1 METIRTAIILFLILG
16 LLVGA
21 AYPLVVTGIAQL
33 VFPRQA
39 EGSLVHDQKGQVI
52 GSELIGQ
59 PFSDPAYFWPRPSAT
74 AEFPYNPMASGGSNL
89 GPTNNE
95 LKAQIIERQNFLIAS
110 GTGKELPSD
119 LVMASA
125 SGLDPDIS
133 VEGALAQIPRIA
145 KETGIDEG
153 KIKELVFAN
162 IKYPTIYI
170 IGGERVNVFWL
181 NIGLNQ
187 MRRNENGS

>member
-16 LLVGA
+16 LLVGV
-21 AYPLVVTGIAQL
+21 AYPLVVTGIAHL
-33 VFPRQA
+33 VFPKQA
-39 EGSLVHDQKGQVI
+39 GGSLVNDQNGLVI

-59 PFSDPAYFWPRPSAT
+59 PFSNPSYFWPRPSAT
-74 AEFPYNPMASGGSNL
+74 LKFPYNPLASGGSNL

-95 LKAQIIERQNFLIAS
+95 LKAKIIERQTLLIAS
-110 GTGKELPSD
+110 GAGKELPSD

-133 VEGALAQIPRIA
+133 VDGALAQIPRIA

-153 KIKELVFAN
+153 KIKELVLTN

-170 IGGERVNVFWL
+170 LGSERINVFWL

-187 MRRNENGS
+187 LRRNENGS